1 MSISIRA
8 SIELV
13 NASNVDK
20 ILSIDARLHSSSPK
34 DYISANRLS
43 CYILTNT
50 WLLCIKEFSSYGWT
64 FLKDAIMRE
73 GMIEIIR
80 RAQTSADEVIHGTTI
95 SDPVFRM
102 IRIDVASHFAKVGV
116 PSNPDYNIG
125 KDDVATSLFLFRYPK
140 RYSPL
145 RADKLNLKTIQ
156 DFITTQNR
164 VKLIQ
169 RRGYSAYIISRVRDT
184 IEHMLNWGA
193 LYKEW
198 DSLDPT
204 DLIFTPGVGFD
215 SSAQLMSKLEALV
228 HGHADSFHPIFGIP
242 FASHSDGKD
251 TEYWG
256 FGLRTGEPRYIYPV
270 HESRLI
276 CVPKNY
282 KSARTI
288 APEDTYRQARARKL
302 FAIADRFCPDAIR
315 LHDQSQNQKLALSG
329 SINGLLGTI
338 DLHAASDSVSI
349 TLLRDIFPYK
359 IMRILE
365 DVLPTHYVVN
375 GERRA
380 LYAAATMGNAMTF
393 WIESIVFYGI
403 ALAAMNWCSE
413 FGVETGPISVYGDD
427 IIVPVSVAETVI
439 EWLTMLGFVVNNDKT
454 FIDSA
459 FPYRES
465 CGVEY
470 YHGVNLSSLYFPRFS
485 IEGTLLPKVS
495 FDKRARKNG
504 FTGEALDSLAAVI
517 SLQHKM
523 FTVCLPASIL
533 LSELVRE
540 AFPKMTTST
549 PDEEYQDLWSYESTP
564 VRLGA
569 PTGVIVNDHI
579 QKGRSDIYVREYH
592 YTPVAYYPSVP
603 TNNLWKA
610 YAYTSFLKYGPY
622 FKSDLDRTLAVSS
635 VRSSVEEASS
645 PSEIR
650 WILTCNK

>member
-20 ILSIDARLHSSSPK
+20 ILSIDARFHSSSPK

-43 CYILTNT
+43 CYIITNT
-50 WLLCIKEFSSYGWT
+50 WLLCIKEYSPYGWT
-64 FLKDAIMRE
+64 FLKDAILRE
-73 GMIEIIR
+73 GIVEVIR
-80 RAQTSADEVIHGTTI
+80 RAQTSADEVIHGTII

-102 IRIDVASHFAKVGV
+102 IRVDVASHFTKVGV

-125 KDDVATSLFLFRYPK
+125 KDDVATALFLFRYPK

-145 RADKLNLKTIQ
+145 RADRLNMKTIQ
-156 DFITTQNR
+156 DFISTQNR
-164 VKLIQ
+164 VKLLQ
-169 RRGYSAYIISRVRDT
+169 RRGYSTYIIDRVRTT
-184 IEHMLNWGA
+184 IEHMLNWSTLIDA
-193 LYKEW
+193 WE
-198 DSLDPT
+198 SLDPT

-242 FASHSDGKD
+242 FASHCEGKD

-256 FGLRTGEPRYIYPV
+256 FGLRTREPRYIYPV

-302 FAIADRFCPDAIR
+302 FAIADRFCPEAIR
-315 LHDQSQNQKLALSG
+315 LHDQSQNQNLALSG
-329 SINGLLGTI
+329 SVNGQLGTI

-349 TLLRDIFPYK
+349 TLLREVFPFRA
-359 IMRILE
+359 MRVLE
-365 DVLPTHYVVN
+365 TVLPTHYVVG

-393 WIESIVFYGI
+393 WIESIIFYGI
-403 ALAAMNWCSE
+403 ALAASNWCSE
-413 FGVETGPISVYGDD
+413 FGVEGGPISVYGDD

-439 EWLTMLGFVVNNDKT
+439 EWLTALGFIVNSEKT
-454 FIDSA
+454 FVDPT

-485 IEGTLLPKVS
+485 IEGTLLPKIS
-495 FDKRARKNG
+495 FDGRARKNG
-504 FTGEALDSLAAVI
+504 YTGEAMDSLAAVI

-533 LSELVRE
+533 LSELVKE

-549 PDEEYQDLWSYESTP
+549 PDEGYQDLWSYESNP

-569 PTGVIVNDHI
+569 PTGEIINGRL
-579 QKGRSDIYVREYH
+579 QRGRSEVYVREYH
-592 YTPVAYYPSVP
+592 YTPVAYYPTTP

-610 YAYTSFLKYGPY
+610 YAYTTFLKYGPY
-622 FKSDLDRTLAVSS
+622 FQSNLDELLAVSS
-635 VRSSVEEASS
+635 VRSSIEEASN

-650 WILTCNK
+650 WVLTCNK